1 MSSLRVAIIGC
12 GRMGTQ
18 HARVAAR
25 LGHRVAVVCD
35 TDPARAS
42 LLAQTHP
49 HCTAVADPGEIRWS
63 ALDAGFVCT
72 PPFARGLAELMA
84 AQAGV
89 PLFLEKPIGLSASQ
103 CLPAL
108 RLIRAS
114 GTITSVGY
122 MNRYRGSVQ
131 RVRDFLETEPAL
143 GFVGHWVGPA
153 YRVSWWADPALSGG
167 QLNEQCTH
175 LIDLAR
181 YLVGEITEVGAF
193 AQRSPEDEARN
204 AAVSVLL
211 RFQNGALGTVL
222 CGCSAREKQIGC
234 RIFTPRGQLTLE
246 GWDFRLAPIVQLGD
260 LPGAAGEED
269 VFFAETSAFLAAV
282 QSGDARAIRCDLADA
297 MRTQRVVDAARAA
310 LIGGDRRAIG
320 PERTMEEA
328 SHAFGP
334 T

>member
-1 MSSLRVAIIGC
+1 MSSLRIAIIGC

-18 HARVAAR
+18 HSRVAAQ
-25 LGHRVAVVCD
+25 LGHRVAVACD
-35 TDPARAS
+35 ADPARAS
-42 LLAQTHP
+42 ALAQTHP
-49 HCTAVADPGEIRWS
+49 GCTAVTDPGEISWS
-63 ALDAGFVCT
+63 AMDAGFVCT
-72 PPFARGLAELMA
+72 PPFARGVAELIA

-108 RLIRAS
+108 SLFRAS
-114 GTITSVGY
+114 GTISSVGY
-122 MNRYRGSVQ
+122 MNRYRRSVQ
-131 RVRDFLETEPAL
+131 RVRDFLQTEAVL
-143 GFVGHWVGPA
+143 GFVGHWVGAA
-153 YRVSWWADPALSGG
+153 YRVPWWADPSLSGG

-181 YLVGEITEVGAF
+181 YLVGEITEVSGFSQPLAEDGA
-193 AQRSPEDEARN
+193 RS
-204 AAVSVLL
+204 AAVSILL

-222 CGCSAREKQIGC
+222 CGCVAKEKQIGF

-246 GWDFRLAPIVQLGD
+246 GWDFRLAPIVELSD
-260 LPGAAGEED
+260 LPVMAPEED
-269 VFFAETSAFLAAV
+269 VFFTETSTFLAAV
-282 QSGDARAIRCDLADA
+282 QSGDARGICSDLADA

-310 LIGGDRRAIG
+310 LIGGGRRAIG
-320 PERTMEEA
+320 PERTVEEV